1 MANLDFITP
10 QLATGGDL
18 AAHNETAIHDL
29 AEWQRLGI
37 THVVDNRLEWSDE
50 GFVAGHAPEIDYL
63 HNGVDDA
70 GQRMPDRWFDSGV
83 SFTQQALRISGA
95 KALVHCHMGINRGP
109 SLAYAV
115 LLAEGW
121 DPIDAID
128 AIRSARPIAAMGYAE
143 DALAWHHRR
152 TGVSSSTRA
161 SDRGRM
167 RAWRTAN
174 QIDVVRII
182 REVRAN
188 ETV

>member
-1 MANLDFITP
+1 MANLNFITS

-18 AAHNETAIHDL
+18 AANNDATIHDL
-29 AEWQRLGI
+29 EEWQRLGI
-37 THVVDNRLEWSDE
+37 THVIDNRLEWSDE
-50 GFVAGHAPEIDYL
+50 GFVADRAPEIGYL

-70 GQRMPDRWFDSGV
+70 GQRMPDAWFNLGV
-83 SFTQQALRISGA
+83 SFAQRAMQLQASRV
-95 KALVHCHMGINRGP
+95 LVHCHMGINRGP

-121 DPIDAID
+121 DPIKAID

-152 TGVSSSTRA
+152 TFASSATRA
-161 SDRGRM
+161 SDRRRM
-167 RAWRTAN
+167 SDWRAAN
-174 QIDVVRII
+174 EIDVVRII